1 MKITNISVLMN
12 LSSGGLIEDIDVQIN
27 TTMYYDLRLLFLIV
41 AVFITLR
48 MVEIY
53 VKRVGIYNPTID
65 IV

>member
-1 MKITNISVLMN
+1 MN